1 MVKVFMCRDVFFG
14 TRYLNI
20 RVSKKLLLQLL
31 LLLLLLLHWNST
43 FNKLFVTF
51 PFPVAAMSQ
60 CHRGMPISSGFSSN
74 HFPHLFFNNIMLQ
87 KKEEK
92 LISLAFIA
100 LIINFIKYNQ
110 VIEGK
115 CIVFKQEVNLQIE
128 RRTIQSVDIYNGLK
142 QGIYLSEE
150 RALLTCS
157 YISKV
162 V

>member
-20 RVSKKLLLQLL
+20 RVSKLLLQ
-31 LLLLLLLHWNST
+31 LLLLLLHWNST

-74 HFPHLFFNNIMLQ
+74 HFPHLFFNNIILQ

-115 CIVFKQEVNLQIE
+115 CIVFFKQEVNLQIQQNNVQFSLW
-128 RRTIQSVDIYNGLK
+128 IFIMD
-142 QGIYLSEE
+142 
-150 RALLTCS
+150 
-157 YISKV
+157 
-162 V
+162 